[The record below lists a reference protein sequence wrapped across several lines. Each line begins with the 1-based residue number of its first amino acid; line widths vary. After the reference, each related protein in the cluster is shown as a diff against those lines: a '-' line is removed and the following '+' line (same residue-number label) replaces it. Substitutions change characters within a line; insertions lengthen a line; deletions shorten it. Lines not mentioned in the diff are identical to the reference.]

1 MKKGYLTIAVTA
13 ILVITGAI
21 LFIPPNEKEFEEYS
35 IPKEQVY
42 VGSIVF
48 CEGEPLLIN
57 GEKENAEQVKRVNGI
72 YVIRLDKTQLTVE
85 IYSWGTRTLF
95 KKEVYYLSALI
106 QDYPEGVSI
115 WVEQD
120 LTSAVVILVSWQ

>member
-1 MKKGYLTIAVTA
+1 MKKGYLIIVIIS
-13 ILVITGAI
+13 ILVTGAI
-21 LFIPPNEKEFEEYS
+21 LFISQDEKESKEYR
-35 IPKEQVY
+35 IPKKQVY
-42 VGSIVF
+42 IGSVVF

-57 GEKENAEQVKRVNGI
+57 GEHENGEQVKRVGGI
-72 YVIRLDKTQLTVE
+72 YIIRLDSTHMTVE

-95 KKEVYYLSALI
+95 KKDVYYLSELI

-120 LTSAVVILVSWQ
+120 LTSAVVILVPWQ